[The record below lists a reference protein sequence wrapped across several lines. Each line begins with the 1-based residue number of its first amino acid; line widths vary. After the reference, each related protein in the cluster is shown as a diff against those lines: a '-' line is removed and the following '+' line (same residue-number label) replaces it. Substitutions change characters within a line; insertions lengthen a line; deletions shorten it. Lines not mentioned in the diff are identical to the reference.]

1 MSSGSASGLSAPPP
15 RPDRPPGYR
24 RICRGPSKAH
34 AMWVCDCGGRAMFLS
49 SVISRHSGARTPD
62 VPDHRA
68 AARTGLYRVQSGRI
82 IVVLVAGR
90 TWNVRWT
97 ARTARRAR
105 AAPGV
110 DIAHR
115 SSVRRSQLS
124 SRPAHPVAES
134 RSYVF
139 LWETPRLPRSG
150 ARVPAP
156 RRHAPHPAHE
166 ATSATSDAPTSL
178 LGRTLT
184 CNERSPMPEAT

>member
-15 RPDRPPGYR
+15 RPDRPPEYR

-68 AARTGLYRVQSGRI
+68 AARTGPISSPVGRI
-82 IVVLVAGR
+82 IVVAGS
-90 TWNVRWT
+90 WVR
-97 ARTARRAR
+97 AERAVDRSNRPPRPGGARRGHRSSLIGPTLSALEPAPRIQWLR
-105 AAPGV
+105 AAPVYYCG
-110 DIAHR
+110 
-115 SSVRRSQLS
+115 
-124 SRPAHPVAES
+124 RPHVS
-134 RSYVF
+134 
-139 LWETPRLPRSG
+139 
-150 ARVPAP
+150 RVPAPP

>member
-1 MSSGSASGLSAPPP
+1 MIPCVRAACECGAERRGRRWSFTRGRVWDSGVVSLVDGSRSSLCPP
-15 RPDRPPGYR
+15 RTSCPQAQPQASAHRHRGRTAHPDIGYR

-68 AARTGLYRVQSGRI
+68 AARTGLYRVQSDGLSWS
-82 IVVLVAGR
+82 LVAGYVR
-90 TWNVRWT
+90 NVRWT

-124 SRPAHPVAES
+124 SP
-134 RSYVF
+134 
-139 LWETPRLPRSG
+139 PRASSG
-150 ARVPAP
+150 
-156 RRHAPHPAHE
+156 
-166 ATSATSDAPTSL
+166 
-178 LGRTLT
+178 
-184 CNERSPMPEAT
+184 